1 MSYLEPNDEQHKTEH
16 TGVPLG
22 ASRRTGRLRHAVA
35 IAAALA
41 GVALLAAACGGG
53 SASTTAPPGSQGG
66 SNPGDTAVAYS
77 QCMRAHGVP
86 NFPDPNPSTPWK
98 PFSGPYLQQAGV
110 DPGSPRFQPASQA
123 CQHLM
128 PHVSMTAAQRQQ
140 VLSQALRYAACMRTH
155 GVPDFPDPSTSST
168 GGVSFNLEPNL
179 VNTPQFGSA
188 AQACRSVDP
197 GMALPTNL
205 GKVKR
210 AP

>member
-1 MSYLEPNDEQHKTEH
+1 MSYRKPDDEQHKIEH
-16 TGVPLG
+16 AGLLPG
-22 ASRRTGRLRHAVA
+22 ANRRRGQLRRAARIV
-35 IAAALA
+35 AALA
-41 GVALLAAACGGG
+41 GVALLCAACGGG
-53 SASTTAPPGSQGG
+53 SAPTTAPPGSPGG
-66 SNPGDTAVAYS
+66 SNSADTGVAFS

-110 DPGSPRFQPASQA
+110 DPGSPQFQPASRA

-128 PHVSMTAAQRQQ
+128 PQVSMTAAERQQ
-140 VLSQALRYAACMRTH
+140 VLSQALRYAACMRAH

-168 GGVSFNLEPNL
+168 GGVSFNLGPNL